1 MNNVISYNISIFVKI
16 LINYKIIYVMAELK
30 IGFVTFNPG
39 SGDGDQ
45 AVTVS
50 SEKYEGR
57 VQRTQQVEFGAE
69 SGGVKKAATI
79 NQAAAAEFVKIDP
92 TASVGKGGGT
102 VTINGTSNSTKLT
115 FSLTPDKSH
124 PLTLQI
130 PASYQAA
137 GKATSNGAVIA
148 NDPGAT
154 GGFAFSIVFPGIA
167 ANTNINDLVNTLK
180 VTAAGGQTAN
190 TVITQTAGD
199 PFLEIDK
206 EVINLDANGT
216 PQTINVNANI
226 KWTITQ
232 AVSKLVR
239 KVMK

>member
-1 MNNVISYNISIFVKI
+1 
-16 LINYKIIYVMAELK
+16 MAEMK

-50 SEKYEGR
+50 GEKYEGR
-57 VQRTQQVEFGAE
+57 VQRKLQVEFGAE
-69 SGGVKKAATI
+69 SWGVKKSVTI
-79 NQAAAAEFVKIDP
+79 NQSPLTEFVKIDP
-92 TASVGKGGGT
+92 TASVGKEGGT
-102 VTINGTSNSTKLT
+102 VTIKGTSNSTKLT
-115 FSLTPDKSH
+115 FSLTPDGTH
-124 PLTLQI
+124 PLTLKI

-137 GKATSNGAVIA
+137 GKATNNGVVIA
-148 NDPGAT
+148 DDPGAT
-154 GGFAFSIVFPGIA
+154 GSFAFSIVFSGIA
-167 ANTNINDLVNTLK
+167 ANTDVYNLVNTLK

-216 PQTINVNANI
+216 PQTIKVNANFR
-226 KWTITQ
+226 WTIKQ
-232 AVSKLVR
+232 AVSK
-239 KVMK
+239 

>member
-1 MNNVISYNISIFVKI
+1 
-16 LINYKIIYVMAELK
+16 MANLK

-57 VQRTQQVEFGAE
+57 AQRTQQVEFGVE
-69 SGGVKKAATI
+69 SGGVKKTATV

-115 FSLTPDKSH
+115 FSLTPDKTH

-137 GKATSNGAVIA
+137 GKATRNGAVIA
-148 NDPGAT
+148 DDPGAT
-154 GGFAFSIVFPGIA
+154 GGFAFSIVFSDIA
-167 ANTNINDLVNTLK
+167 ANTKINDLVNTLK
-180 VTAAGGQTAN
+180 VTAGGGQTAN

-206 EVINLDANGT
+206 DVINLDVNGT
-216 PQTINVNANI
+216 PQTINVNSNT
-226 KWTITQ
+226 KWTISQ
-232 AVSKLVR
+232 AVSRLVR
-239 KVMK
+239 RVME

>member
-1 MNNVISYNISIFVKI
+1 
-16 LINYKIIYVMAELK
+16 MAELK

-45 AVTVS
+45 VVTVS
-50 SEKYEGR
+50 GEKYEGR
-57 VQRTQQVEFGAE
+57 VQRAQRVEFDAE
-69 SGGVKKAATI
+69 SGGVKKTATV

-92 TASVGKGGGT
+92 TASVGKEGGT
-102 VTINGTSNSTKLT
+102 VTVNGTSNSTKLT
-115 FSLTPDKSH
+115 FSLIPDKSH

-148 NDPGAT
+148 DDPGAT
-154 GGFAFSIVFPGIA
+154 GSFAFSIVFSGIA
-167 ANTNINDLVNTLK
+167 ANVNINDLVNTLK

>member
-1 MNNVISYNISIFVKI
+1 
-16 LINYKIIYVMAELK
+16 MAELK
-30 IGFVTFNPG
+30 IGFATFNPG

-50 SEKYEGR
+50 GEKYEGR

-69 SGGVKKAATI
+69 SGNVKKVATI
-79 NQAAAAEFVKIDP
+79 NQAPGAEFVKIDH
-92 TASVGKGGGT
+92 TASVGKEGGT

-115 FSLTPDKSH
+115 FSLIPDQTH
-124 PLTLQI
+124 PLTLEI

-137 GKATSNGAVIA
+137 GKATKNGAVIA
-148 NDPGAT
+148 DDPGAT
-154 GGFAFSIVFPGIA
+154 GAFAFSIVLSDIA
-167 ANTNINDLVNTLK
+167 ANTEVNDLVNTLK
-180 VTAAGGQTAN
+180 VRTAGGQAAN
-190 TVITQTAGD
+190 AVITQTAGD

-206 EVINLDANGT
+206 EVINLDVNGT
-216 PQTINVNANI
+216 PQTINVNANTR
-226 KWTITQ
+226 WTITQ

>member
-1 MNNVISYNISIFVKI
+1 
-16 LINYKIIYVMAELK
+16 MAELK

-45 AVTVS
+45 VVTVS
-50 SEKYEGR
+50 GEKYEGR

-69 SGGVKKAATI
+69 SGDVKKIATI
-79 NQAAAAEFVKIDP
+79 NQAAAAEFVKMDS
-92 TASVGKGGGT
+92 TASVGKEGGT
-102 VTINGTSNSTKLT
+102 VTINGTSNSTKLRI
-115 FSLTPDKSH
+115 SLTPDKTH
-124 PLTLQI
+124 PLILKT
-130 PASYQAA
+130 PDSYQAA
-137 GKATSNGAVIA
+137 GKTTNNGAVIA
-148 NDPGAT
+148 DDPGAT
-154 GGFAFSIVFPGIA
+154 GSFAFSIVLSGIA

-206 EVINLDANGT
+206 AVINLNANGT

-226 KWTITQ
+226 KWTIKQ
-232 AVSKLVR
+232 AISKLVR
-239 KVMK
+239 TVTK

>member
-1 MNNVISYNISIFVKI
+1 M
-16 LINYKIIYVMAELK
+16 E
-30 IGFVTFNPG
+30 
-39 SGDGDQ
+39 
-45 AVTVS
+45 
-50 SEKYEGR
+50 
-57 VQRTQQVEFGAE
+57 
-69 SGGVKKAATI
+69 
-79 NQAAAAEFVKIDP
+79 
-92 TASVGKGGGT
+92 
-102 VTINGTSNSTKLT
+102 
-115 FSLTPDKSH
+115 
-124 PLTLQI
+124 I
-130 PASYQAA
+130 PASYRAA

-148 NDPGAT
+148 DDPGAT
-154 GGFAFSIVFPGIA
+154 GDFAFSIVFSGIA

-226 KWTITQ
+226 RWTITQ

>member
-1 MNNVISYNISIFVKI
+1 
-16 LINYKIIYVMAELK
+16 MAEMK

-57 VQRTQQVEFGAE
+57 VRRTLQVEFGAE
-69 SGGVKKAATI
+69 SGSVKKAATI

-102 VTINGTSNSTKLT
+102 ITIKGTSNSTKLT
-115 FSLTPDKSH
+115 FSLTPDKTH
-124 PLTLQI
+124 PLALKI

-148 NDPGAT
+148 DDPGAT
-154 GGFAFSIVFPGIA
+154 GGFTFSIVFSDIA

-239 KVMK
+239 TVMK

>member
-1 MNNVISYNISIFVKI
+1 M
-16 LINYKIIYVMAELK
+16 K

-50 SEKYEGR
+50 GEKYEGR
-57 VQRTQQVEFGAE
+57 VRRTLQVEFSAE
-69 SGGVKKAATI
+69 SGSVKKTATI
-79 NQAAAAEFVKIDP
+79 NQAAAAEFVKINP
-92 TASVGKGGGT
+92 TASVRKEGGT
-102 VTINGTSNSTKLT
+102 ITINGTSNSTKLT
-115 FSLTPDKSH
+115 FSLTPDKTH
-124 PLTLQI
+124 PLTLKI

-148 NDPGAT
+148 DDPGAT
-154 GGFAFSIVFPGIA
+154 GGFAFSIVFSGIA

-239 KVMK
+239 AIMK

>member
-1 MNNVISYNISIFVKI
+1 
-16 LINYKIIYVMAELK
+16 MAETK

-50 SEKYEGR
+50 GEKYEGR
-57 VQRTQQVEFGAE
+57 VQRTQQVEFGAK
-69 SGGVKKAATI
+69 SGGVKKRATI
-79 NQAAAAEFVKIDP
+79 NQSPVAEFVKIGA
-92 TASVGKGGGT
+92 TASVGKEGGT

-115 FSLTPDKSH
+115 FSLTPDKTH
-124 PLTLQI
+124 PLTLALPI
-130 PASYQAA
+130 SYQAA
-137 GKATSNGAVIA
+137 GKATKNGAVIA
-148 NDPGAT
+148 DDPGAT
-154 GGFAFSIVFPGIA
+154 GVFAFSIVFSDIA

>member
-1 MNNVISYNISIFVKI
+1 
-16 LINYKIIYVMAELK
+16 MAELK

-45 AVTVS
+45 AVTVTG
-50 SEKYEGR
+50 EKYEGR
-57 VQRTQQVEFGAE
+57 VQRTLQVEFSSE
-69 SGGVKKAATI
+69 SGNVKKSTTI
-79 NQAAAAEFVKIDP
+79 NQSPAAEFVKIDS
-92 TASVGKGGGT
+92 TASVGKEGGT

-115 FSLTPDKSH
+115 FSLTPDETH
-124 PLTLQI
+124 PLTLEI

-137 GKATSNGAVIA
+137 GKATNNGATIA
-148 NDPGAT
+148 DDPGAT
-154 GGFAFSIVFPGIA
+154 GPFAFSIVFSDIA
-167 ANTNINDLVNTLK
+167 KNTVLNDLVNTLK

-206 EVINLDANGT
+206 DVINLDANGT
-216 PQTINVNANI
+216 PQTINVNSNT
-226 KWTITQ
+226 KWTISQ
-232 AVSKLVR
+232 AVSRLVR

>member
-1 MNNVISYNISIFVKI
+1 
-16 LINYKIIYVMAELK
+16 MAEMK

-45 AVTVS
+45 VVTVS
-50 SEKYEGR
+50 GEKYEGR
-57 VQRTQQVEFGAE
+57 VQRTLQVEFGAE
-69 SGGVKKAATI
+69 SGDVKKSATI
-79 NQAAAAEFVKIDP
+79 NQAPVAEFVKINP
-92 TASVGKGGGT
+92 TASVGKEGGT

-115 FSLTPDKSH
+115 FSLTPDGSH
-124 PLTLQI
+124 PLTLKI
-130 PASYQAA
+130 PASYRAA
-137 GKATSNGAVIA
+137 GKATNNGAVIA
-148 NDPGAT
+148 DDPGAT
-154 GGFAFSIVFPGIA
+154 GAFSFSIVFSNIA
-167 ANTNINDLVNTLK
+167 ENTEVNDLVNTLK
-180 VTAAGGQTAN
+180 VTAAGGQTAK

-216 PQTINVNANI
+216 PQTINVNSNI
-226 KWTITQ
+226 RWSITQ

>member
-1 MNNVISYNISIFVKI
+1 
-16 LINYKIIYVMAELK
+16 MAELK
-30 IGFVTFNPG
+30 IGFVTFKPG

-50 SEKYEGR
+50 GEKYEGR

-69 SGGVKKAATI
+69 SGSVKKSATI

-102 VTINGTSNSTKLT
+102 ITIKGTSNSTKLT
-115 FSLTPDKSH
+115 FSLTPDKTH
-124 PLTLQI
+124 PLELKI
-130 PASYQAA
+130 PANYQAA
-137 GKATSNGAVIA
+137 GKATNNGAVIA
-148 NDPGAT
+148 DDPGAT
-154 GGFAFSIVFPGIA
+154 GSFAFSIVFSGIA
-167 ANTNINDLVNTLK
+167 ANTNINNLVNTLK

-232 AVSKLVR
+232 VVSKLVR
-239 KVMK
+239 TIMK

>member
-1 MNNVISYNISIFVKI
+1 
-16 LINYKIIYVMAELK
+16 MAELK

-45 AVTVS
+45 AVAVS

-57 VQRTQQVEFGAE
+57 VQRTQRVEFGAE
-69 SGGVKKAATI
+69 SGSVKKTVTI
-79 NQAAAAEFVKIDP
+79 NQAAAAEFVKIDA

-102 VTINGTSNSTKLT
+102 VMINGTSNSTKLT
-115 FSLTPDKSH
+115 FSLTPDESH

-148 NDPGAT
+148 DDPGAT
-154 GGFAFSIVFPGIA
+154 GGFAFSIVFSDIA
-167 ANTNINDLVNTLK
+167 ANTNINDLVNILK
-180 VTAAGGQTAN
+180 VTSAGGRTAN

-206 EVINLDANGT
+206 AVINLDVNGT
-216 PQTINVNANI
+216 PQTINVNTNI
-226 KWTITQ
+226 RWTITQ

>member
-1 MNNVISYNISIFVKI
+1 
-16 LINYKIIYVMAELK
+16 MAEMK

-39 SGDGDQ
+39 SGDGNQ

-50 SEKYEGR
+50 GEKYEGR
-57 VQRTQQVEFGAE
+57 VQRTQRVEFSAE
-69 SGGVKKAATI
+69 SGDVKESATI
-79 NQAAAAEFVKIDP
+79 NQSPVAEFVKIDS
-92 TASVGKGGGT
+92 TASVGKEGGT

-115 FSLTPDKSH
+115 FSLTPDKTH
-124 PLTLQI
+124 PLTLKI
-130 PASYQAA
+130 PTSYQAA
-137 GKATSNGAVIA
+137 GKTTKNGAVITD
-148 NDPGAT
+148 DPGAT
-154 GGFAFSIVFPGIA
+154 GSFVFSIVFPDIA
-167 ANTNINDLVNTLK
+167 ENIDVNDLVNTLK

-199 PFLEIDK
+199 PFLEIDNN
-206 EVINLDANGT
+206 VINLNANGT
-216 PQTINVNANI
+216 PQTINVSANI

>member
-1 MNNVISYNISIFVKI
+1 
-16 LINYKIIYVMAELK
+16 MAESK
-30 IGFVTFNPG
+30 IGFVIFNPG

-57 VQRTQQVEFGAE
+57 VQHTQQVVFGAE
-69 SGGVKKAATI
+69 SGSVKKTATI
-79 NQAAAAEFVKIDP
+79 NQAAAAEFVKIAP

-102 VTINGTSNSTKLT
+102 VTIKGTSNSTKLT
-115 FSLTPDKSH
+115 FSLTPDKTH

-137 GKATSNGAVIA
+137 GKATRNGAVIA
-148 NDPGAT
+148 DDPGAT
-154 GGFAFSIVFPGIA
+154 GSFAFSIVFPDIA

-216 PQTINVNANI
+216 PQIINVNANI

-239 KVMK
+239 TVMK

>member
-1 MNNVISYNISIFVKI
+1 
-16 LINYKIIYVMAELK
+16 MAELK

-50 SEKYEGR
+50 GEKYEGR
-57 VQRTQQVEFGAE
+57 VQRTQQVEFSAE
-69 SGGVKKAATI
+69 SGSVKKTATI

-102 VTINGTSNSTKLT
+102 VTINGTSNSSKLT
-115 FSLTPDKSH
+115 FSLTPDKTH
-124 PLTLQI
+124 PLTLEI

-137 GKATSNGAVIA
+137 GKATSNGDVIA
-148 NDPGAT
+148 ADPGAT
-154 GGFAFSIVFPGIA
+154 GGFSFSIVFSGIA

-199 PFLEIDK
+199 SFLRIDK
-206 EVINLDANGT
+206 EVISLDVNGT

-239 KVMK
+239 TVMK

>member
-1 MNNVISYNISIFVKI
+1 
-16 LINYKIIYVMAELK
+16 MAELK

-50 SEKYEGR
+50 GEKYEGR

-69 SGGVKKAATI
+69 SGDVKKAATI
-79 NQAAAAEFVKIDP
+79 NQAAAAEFVKIVS
-92 TASVGKGGGT
+92 TASVGKEGGT
-102 VTINGTSNSTKLT
+102 VTIIGTSNSTKLT
-115 FSLTPDKSH
+115 FSLTPDKTH
-124 PLTLQI
+124 PLTLKI
-130 PASYQAA
+130 PANYQAA
-137 GKATSNGAVIA
+137 GKDTSNGAIIA

-154 GGFAFSIVFPGIA
+154 GSFSFSIVFSGIA
-167 ANTNINDLVNTLK
+167 ANTNINNLVNTLK

-206 EVINLDANGT
+206 DVINLDANGT

-226 KWTITQ
+226 RWTITQ
-232 AVSKLVR
+232 AVSKLVS

>member
-1 MNNVISYNISIFVKI
+1 
-16 LINYKIIYVMAELK
+16 MAEMK

-50 SEKYEGR
+50 GEKYEGR
-57 VQRTQQVEFGAE
+57 VRRTLQVEFGAE
-69 SGGVKKAATI
+69 SGGVKKSATI
-79 NQAAAAEFVKIDP
+79 NQSPAAEFVKIAP

-115 FSLTPDKSH
+115 FSLTPDKTH
-124 PLTLQI
+124 PLTLKI

-148 NDPGAT
+148 DDPGAT
-154 GGFAFSIVFPGIA
+154 GSFAFSIVFSGIA
-167 ANTNINDLVNTLK
+167 ANTDVNDLVNTLK
-180 VTAAGGQTAN
+180 VTASGGQTAN
-190 TVITQTAGD
+190 TVITQTSGD
-199 PFLEIDK
+199 QFLEIDK
-206 EVINLDANGT
+206 NVINLDVNGT

-239 KVMK
+239 TVMK

>member
-1 MNNVISYNISIFVKI
+1 
-16 LINYKIIYVMAELK
+16 MAELK

-45 AVTVS
+45 VVS
-50 SEKYEGR
+50 VSGEKYEGR
-57 VQRTQQVEFGAE
+57 VRRTQQVEFGAE
-69 SGGVKKAATI
+69 SGSVKKTATI

-102 VTINGTSNSTKLT
+102 VTINGKSNSTKLT
-115 FSLTPDKSH
+115 FSLTPDKTH
-124 PLTLQI
+124 PLTLKI

-148 NDPGAT
+148 DDPGAT
-154 GGFAFSIVFPGIA
+154 GGFAFSIVFSGIE

-216 PQTINVNANI
+216 SQIISVNANI
-226 KWTITQ
+226 RWTITH

-239 KVMK
+239 RVME

>member
-1 MNNVISYNISIFVKI
+1 
-16 LINYKIIYVMAELK
+16 MAEMK

-50 SEKYEGR
+50 GEKYEGR
-57 VQRTQQVEFGAE
+57 VQRTLRVEFGAE
-69 SGGVKKAATI
+69 SGSVKKSATI
-79 NQAAAAEFVKIDP
+79 NQAAVAEFVKIDS

-102 VTINGTSNSTKLT
+102 VTIKGTSNSTKLT

-124 PLTLQI
+124 PLALKI
-130 PASYQAA
+130 PSSYQAA
-137 GKATSNGAVIA
+137 GKATTNGAIIA
-148 NDPGAT
+148 DDPGAT
-154 GGFAFSIVFPGIA
+154 GGFAFSIVFSGIA
-167 ANTNINDLVNTLK
+167 ANTSINDLVNTLK

-206 EVINLDANGT
+206 EVINLNANGT
-216 PQTINVNANI
+216 AQTINVNSNI
-226 KWTITQ
+226 RWTITQ

-239 KVMK
+239 KVME

>member
-1 MNNVISYNISIFVKI
+1 
-16 LINYKIIYVMAELK
+16 MAEMK

-39 SGDGDQ
+39 SGDGNQ

-50 SEKYEGR
+50 GEKYEGR

-69 SGGVKKAATI
+69 SGSVKKNVTI
-79 NQAAAAEFVKIDP
+79 NQAAAAEFVKINP

-102 VTINGTSNSTKLT
+102 VTISGTSNSTKLT
-115 FSLTPDKSH
+115 FSLTPDKTH

-130 PASYQAA
+130 PASYRAA

-148 NDPGAT
+148 DDPGAT
-154 GGFAFSIVFPGIA
+154 GSFAFSIVFSGIA
-167 ANTNINDLVNTLK
+167 ANINIFDLVNTLK

-206 EVINLDANGT
+206 TIINLNANGT

>member
-1 MNNVISYNISIFVKI
+1 
-16 LINYKIIYVMAELK
+16 MAELK

-50 SEKYEGR
+50 GEKYEGR

-69 SGGVKKAATI
+69 SGGVKKTATI
-79 NQAAAAEFVKIDP
+79 NQAAAAEFVRLVP
-92 TASVGKGGGT
+92 TASVGKEGGT

-124 PLTLQI
+124 PLTLRI
-130 PASYQAA
+130 PDSYRAA
-137 GKATSNGAVIA
+137 GKTTSNGAVIA
-148 NDPGAT
+148 DDPGAT
-154 GGFAFSIVFPGIA
+154 GGFSFSIVFSGIA
-167 ANTNINDLVNTLK
+167 ANTTINDLINTLK

-199 PFLEIDK
+199 PFLDIDK

-232 AVSKLVR
+232 AVSKLIR
-239 KVMK
+239 KVM

>member
-1 MNNVISYNISIFVKI
+1 MS
-16 LINYKIIYVMAELK
+16 ELK

-39 SGDGDQ
+39 SGNGDQ

-57 VQRTQQVEFGAE
+57 VQRTQQVVFGAQ
-69 SGGVKKAATI
+69 SGDVKKTATI

-124 PLTLQI
+124 PLTLQM

-148 NDPGAT
+148 DDPGAT
-154 GGFAFSIVFPGIA
+154 GVFAFSIVFSGIA
-167 ANTNINDLVNTLK
+167 ANTNINDLISTLK

-190 TVITQTAGD
+190 TVITQAAGD

-206 EVINLDANGT
+206 SVINLDANGT

-226 KWTITQ
+226 EWTIKQ
-232 AVSKLVR
+232 AVSKLIR

>member
-1 MNNVISYNISIFVKI
+1 
-16 LINYKIIYVMAELK
+16 MAELK

-57 VQRTQQVEFGAE
+57 VRRTQRVEFGAE
-69 SGGVKKAATI
+69 SGGVKKSATI

-92 TASVGKGGGT
+92 TASVGKEGGT

-115 FSLTPDKSH
+115 FSLTPDKTH
-124 PLTLQI
+124 PLTLKM
-130 PASYQAA
+130 PASYQAS

-148 NDPGAT
+148 DDPGAT
-154 GGFAFSIVFPGIA
+154 GGFAFSIVFSGIA

-239 KVMK
+239 TVMK

>member
-1 MNNVISYNISIFVKI
+1 
-16 LINYKIIYVMAELK
+16 MAESK

-69 SGGVKKAATI
+69 SGSVKKTATI
-79 NQAAAAEFVKIDP
+79 NQAAAAEFVKINP

-102 VTINGTSNSTKLT
+102 VTISGTSNSTKLT
-115 FSLTPDKSH
+115 FSLTPDKTH
-124 PLTLQI
+124 PLTLKI
-130 PASYQAA
+130 PTSYQAA

-148 NDPGAT
+148 DDPGAT
-154 GGFAFSIVFPGIA
+154 GGFAFSIVFSGIA
-167 ANTNINDLVNTLK
+167 ANATINNLVNTLK

-239 KVMK
+239 TVMK

>member
-1 MNNVISYNISIFVKI
+1 
-16 LINYKIIYVMAELK
+16 MAEVK

-45 AVTVS
+45 VVTVS
-50 SEKYEGR
+50 GEKYEGR
-57 VQRTQQVEFGAE
+57 VQRTLQVEFGAE
-69 SGGVKKAATI
+69 SGDVKESATI
-79 NQAAAAEFVKIDP
+79 NQSPVAEFVKIDP
-92 TASVGKGGGT
+92 TASVGKEGGT

-115 FSLTPDKSH
+115 FSLAPDRTH
-124 PLTLQI
+124 PLTLKI

-137 GKATSNGAVIA
+137 GKATNNGAIIA
-148 NDPGAT
+148 DDPGAT
-154 GGFAFSIVFPGIA
+154 GAFSFSIVFPDIA
-167 ANTNINDLVNTLK
+167 ANTNINDLVNTLR
-180 VTAAGGQTAN
+180 VTANGGQKAS

-206 EVINLDANGT
+206 NTINLNANGT

-232 AVSKLVR
+232 VVSKLVR
-239 KVMK
+239 AVTK

>member
-1 MNNVISYNISIFVKI
+1 
-16 LINYKIIYVMAELK
+16 MAELK

-39 SGDGDQ
+39 SGNGDQ

-50 SEKYEGR
+50 GEKYEGR
-57 VQRTQQVEFGAE
+57 VQRTQRVEFGAE
-69 SGGVKKAATI
+69 SGGVKKTATI
-79 NQAAAAEFVKIDP
+79 NQAAASEFVKIDP
-92 TASVGKGGGT
+92 TASVGKKGGT
-102 VTINGTSNSTKLT
+102 ITINGTSNSTKLT
-115 FSLTPDKSH
+115 FSLTPDKNH

-154 GGFAFSIVFPGIA
+154 GSFAFSIVFSDIA

-180 VTAAGGQTAN
+180 VTATGGQTAN

-206 EVINLDANGT
+206 EIINLDVNGT

-226 KWTITQ
+226 KWTIKQ

-239 KVMK
+239 KVME

>member
-1 MNNVISYNISIFVKI
+1 
-16 LINYKIIYVMAELK
+16 MAEMK

-39 SGDGDQ
+39 SGDGNQ

-50 SEKYEGR
+50 GEKYEGR
-57 VQRTQQVEFGAE
+57 VQRKLQVEFGAE
-69 SGGVKKAATI
+69 SGSVKKSATI
-79 NQAAAAEFVKIDP
+79 NQAAAAEFVKIDS
-92 TASVGKGGGT
+92 TASVGKEGGT
-102 VTINGTSNSTKLT
+102 ITINGTSNSTKLT
-115 FSLTPDKSH
+115 FSLTPNESH

-137 GKATSNGAVIA
+137 GKATSNGTVIA
-148 NDPGAT
+148 DDPGAT
-154 GGFAFSIVFPGIA
+154 GSFAFNIVFSDIA

-180 VTAAGGQTAN
+180 VTANGGQTAN
-190 TVITQTAGD
+190 TIITQTAGD

-206 EVINLDANGT
+206 DVINLDANGT

-239 KVMK
+239 AVMK

>member
-1 MNNVISYNISIFVKI
+1 
-16 LINYKIIYVMAELK
+16 MAKLK
-30 IGFVTFNPG
+30 IGFVTFDPG

-50 SEKYEGR
+50 GEKYEGR
-57 VQRTQQVEFGAE
+57 VQRAQRVEFGAE
-69 SGGVKKAATI
+69 SGGIKKSATI

-92 TASVGKGGGT
+92 TVSVGKGGGSI
-102 VTINGTSNSTKLT
+102 TINGTSNSTKLT
-115 FSLTPDKSH
+115 FSLTPDKIH
-124 PLTLQI
+124 PLTLKI

-148 NDPGAT
+148 DDPGAT
-154 GGFAFSIVFPGIA
+154 GGFAFSIVFSGIT

-206 EVINLDANGT
+206 DVINLSANGT

>member
-1 MNNVISYNISIFVKI
+1 
-16 LINYKIIYVMAELK
+16 MAELK

-50 SEKYEGR
+50 GEKYAGR
-57 VQRTQQVEFGAE
+57 VQRTLQVEFGAE
-69 SGGVKKAATI
+69 SGGVKKSATI
-79 NQAAAAEFVKIDP
+79 NQSPVAEFVKIDT
-92 TASVGKGGGT
+92 TASVGKEGGT

-115 FSLTPDKSH
+115 FSLTPDGDH
-124 PLTLQI
+124 PLTLKL
-130 PASYQAA
+130 PANYQAA
-137 GKATSNGAVIA
+137 GKTTNNGATIA
-148 NDPGAT
+148 DDPGAT
-154 GGFAFSIVFPGIA
+154 GSFAFSIVFPDIA
-167 ANTNINDLVNTLK
+167 KNTDINDLVNTLK
-180 VTAAGGQTAN
+180 VTANGGQTAN

-206 EVINLDANGT
+206 SVINLNANGT

>member
-1 MNNVISYNISIFVKI
+1 
-16 LINYKIIYVMAELK
+16 MAELK

-50 SEKYEGR
+50 GEKYEGR
-57 VQRTQQVEFGAE
+57 VQRTQRVEFSTE
-69 SGGVKKAATI
+69 SGGIKEAATI
-79 NQAAAAEFVKIDP
+79 NQAAAAEFVKMDS
-92 TASVGKGGGT
+92 TASVGKEGGS
-102 VTINGTSNSTKLT
+102 VTIKGTSNSTKLM

-130 PASYQAA
+130 PATYQAA
-137 GKATSNGAVIA
+137 GKATGNGAVIA
-148 NDPGAT
+148 DDPGAT
-154 GGFAFSIVFPGIA
+154 GSFAFSIVFSGIA
-167 ANTNINDLVNTLK
+167 ANTNINDLINTLN
-180 VTAAGGQTAN
+180 VTSAGGQKAS

-206 EVINLDANGT
+206 AVINLNANGT

-226 KWTITQ
+226 KWTIKQ

>member
-1 MNNVISYNISIFVKI
+1 
-16 LINYKIIYVMAELK
+16 MAETK

-50 SEKYEGR
+50 GEKYEGR

-69 SGGVKKAATI
+69 SGDVKKTATI
-79 NQAAAAEFVKIDP
+79 NQAAAVEFVKISP

-115 FSLTPDKSH
+115 FSLTPDESH
-124 PLTLQI
+124 PLTLKI

-137 GKATSNGAVIA
+137 GKATSNGDVIA
-148 NDPGAT
+148 DDPGAT
-154 GGFAFSIVFPGIA
+154 GGFAFSIVFSGIA

-180 VTAAGGQTAN
+180 VTAAGGQAAN

-206 EVINLDANGT
+206 KEINLDVNGT
-216 PQTINVNANI
+216 PKTINVNANI
-226 KWTITQ
+226 RWTITQ